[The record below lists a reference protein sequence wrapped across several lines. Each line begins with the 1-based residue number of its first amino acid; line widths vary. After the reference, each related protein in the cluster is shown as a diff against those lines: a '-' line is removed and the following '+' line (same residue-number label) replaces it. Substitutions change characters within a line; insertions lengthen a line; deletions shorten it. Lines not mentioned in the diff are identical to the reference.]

1 MGHSFERFVGID
13 WSGAA
18 RTSGQQIYV
27 AEAHRHG
34 GRITLHSVLRA
45 RDRAAV
51 ETFLRGGALEPAPAW
66 AGWPGPTELS
76 GRRARLIGLDFAFGF
91 PAAFRHPDRPDGRW
105 DWPDLGRLASSLDS
119 DGAGVR
125 ERLAGDPLLAG
136 QFRFERGANATMH
149 LRLTDEELAAA
160 GAADGLRA
168 ESVFHLVGPSQ
179 VGIGSVTGI
188 AMLHRLRSEQRVAVW
203 PFAED
208 DALDAAPV
216 VLIEVYPRMWLERG
230 LHKNEFPERVR
241 QLEAWEHQGI
251 VYRSKAELAAA
262 SSGDALDAAAAA
274 IGLARS
280 SPSLPSPAVLPQE
293 SREREGWIAGV
304 QVPERQAADNPSP
317 EAAGGPA
324 GAAGGA
330 NAEAEGTDPGRP
342 GAGRLR
348 VVR

>member
-125 ERLAGDPLLAG
+125 ERLAGDPLLDEGGEHVGHALVERTGLAPVG
-136 QFRFERGANATMH
+136 QTCAELGDAVGELVGEDVDGSGERPEHYTVAVSEHEPRTVPEGVHVRGA
-149 LRLTDEELAAA
+149 
-160 GAADGLRA
+160 
-168 ESVFHLVGPSQ
+168 
-179 VGIGSVTGI
+179 
-188 AMLHRLRSEQRVAVW
+188 
-203 PFAED
+203 
-208 DALDAAPV
+208 V
-216 VLIEVYPRMWLERG
+216 V
-230 LHKNEFPERVR
+230 H
-241 QLEAWEHQGI
+241 
-251 VYRSKAELAAA
+251 
-262 SSGDALDAAAAA
+262 GDAH
-274 IGLARS
+274 R
-280 SPSLPSPAVLPQE
+280 
-293 SREREGWIAGV
+293 
-304 QVPERQAADNPSP
+304 
-317 EAAGGPA
+317 
-324 GAAGGA
+324 
-330 NAEAEGTDPGRP
+330 RP
-342 GAGRLR
+342 GAVHRRPPEDLLEHVQRRSGPAVGVVDTFVTARRIPVEAHRPAGQVLG
-348 VVR
+348 VVRAVDDEPSRPGNSGAHRGALEAALTQHVVDEQRRSAARRDLSGSGRSEVTQQVRGDEVTAIRATHATV